1 MKPVR
6 VVKGRMAPLYRA
18 DVDTDQIVPKQFLK
32 RVERTG
38 FGPFLFYNWAH
49 LENGD
54 PDPSFVLNR
63 DEYKDAKVLVAGA
76 NFGCGSSREHAVWAI
91 QDRGF
96 EAVVA
101 PSFADIFYNNS
112 TKVGLLCVPLAEEAV
127 RALVVVAEEDPSTE
141 VTVDL
146 ERQKVSCRGSE
157 WSFEVDPFVRERL
170 LNGWDDIALTERWMD
185 EIAVFEARRS
195 PLLPSIPR
203 GAYDVDLTVGP
214 VRRGSE

>member
-49 LENGD
+49 LENGE

-63 DEYKDAKVLVAGA
+63 DEYENAKILLTGA

-112 TKVGLLCVPLAEEAV
+112 TKVGLLCVPLADEAV
-127 RALVVVAEEDPSTE
+127 KALVVVAEEDPTTE
-141 VTVDL
+141 VIIDL
-146 ERQKVSCRGSE
+146 ELQKVSCGESE
-157 WSFEVDPFVRERL
+157 WSFEVDPFVRQRL
-170 LNGWDDIALTERWMD
+170 LNGWDDIALTEQRMD
-185 EIAVFEARRS
+185 EIARFEARRS
-195 PLLPSIPR
+195 QLFPSIPR
-203 GAYDVDLTVGP
+203 GAADVDLRVGP
-214 VRRGSE
+214 APRRRE